1 MRAKKAKLFF
11 ILRTTI
17 LIFAIQ
23 KFLQMKIS
31 YNWLKQFIKT
41 DWDSEKTASML
52 TDLGLEVEGIEK
64 YQSIKGGLE
73 GIVVGHV
80 LTCIQHPNADKLK
93 ITTVDLGDENPIQ
106 IVCGA
111 SNVAA
116 GQKVAVA
123 TIGTILYDKEG
134 KSFEIKKGKIRGEE
148 SHGMILP

>member
-1 MRAKKAKLFF
+1 
-11 ILRTTI
+11 
-17 LIFAIQ
+17 
-23 KFLQMKIS
+23 MKIS

-52 TDLGLEVEGIEK
+52 TDLGLEIEGIEK

-93 ITTVDLGDENPIQ
+93 ITTVDLGDGNPIQ

-116 GQKVAVA
+116 GQKVPVA

-134 KSFEIKKGKIRGEE
+134 KSFEIKKEKFVEKKVTE
-148 SHGMILP
+148 